1 MKNVKFYIGDMQEF
15 IKKYPLFN
23 QLHVYESSNSEAA
36 GFKKIDTLK
45 EFQPT
50 KDYIEVNVSDD
61 YFNRWY
67 KFAYASTIDA
77 FPENE
82 TEKLYGYSD
91 ITFPEVI
98 GTVILELRDF
108 LGDTSEEETKQA
120 FTDREY
126 MKMLRSALV
135 QFKGDESF
143 SEIHERDFIP
153 LKILVQI
160 DCAMEIAYNHA
171 KYYALESPGA
181 KLDKSQI
188 MDHYLRVASQLNENY
203 DKISSRTNRGAGG
216 YNDQKI
222 ITQMPGVK
230 VVDALRYSSVSGRFV
245 KLQDR
250 FNFRNINRQQGL

>member
-1 MKNVKFYIGDMQEF
+1 MKNTKFYIGDMQEF

-23 QLHVYESSNSEAA
+23 QLHVFESSSSEAT
-36 GFKKIDTLK
+36 GFKKIVTLSA
-45 EFQPT
+45 FQPS
-50 KDYIEVNVSDD
+50 KDYIEVDVSDD

-67 KFAYASTIDA
+67 KFSYASTTDS
-77 FPENE
+77 FPETE
-82 TEKLYGYSD
+82 TEKVYGYSD

-98 GTVILELRDF
+98 GNVILELRDF
-108 LGDTSEEETKQA
+108 LGDTSEEEPTQA
-120 FTDREY
+120 FTDKEY
-126 MKMLRSALV
+126 MKMLRSALI

-143 SEIHERDFIP
+143 SEIHEKDFMP

-188 MDHYLRVASQLNENY
+188 MGHYLRVVSQLQENY

-230 VVDALRYSSVSGRFV
+230 VVDALRYSSVAGRFI
-245 KLQDR
+245 KLQD
-250 FNFRNINRQQGL
+250 NLTFRNINRQRGL